1 MITGSNGFVGGGG
14 GEGEHSS
21 HTNQQ
26 PMQHQ
31 QQSQEQS
38 QQQFYGWGHMST
50 KGKITYCLLC
60 QHIVFLNNSS
70 RVTIFY
76 DILFVSTGAC
86 ASSTAAQSST
96 SGASIICQ
104 SPSSSNLSPVN
115 SDNHGKTM
123 SASSQSDNKSSNANP
138 SDQRMSNEDR
148 KCNEIKETSMKTT
161 IGSRQT
167 PLASNTAKNTST
179 TSNSSLV
186 LEDNNGK

>member
-1 MITGSNGFVGGGG
+1 
-14 GEGEHSS
+14 
-21 HTNQQ
+21 
-26 PMQHQ
+26 
-31 QQSQEQS
+31 
-38 QQQFYGWGHMST
+38 MSA
-50 KGKITYCLLC
+50 YNLREN
-60 QHIVFLNNSS
+60 FLNNSS

-148 KCNEIKETSMKTT
+148 KSNEIKETSMKTT

>member
-1 MITGSNGFVGGGG
+1 M
-14 GEGEHSS
+14 
-21 HTNQQ
+21 
-26 PMQHQ
+26 
-31 QQSQEQS
+31 
-38 QQQFYGWGHMST
+38 
-50 KGKITYCLLC
+50 C
-60 QHIVFLNNSS
+60 
-70 RVTIFY
+70 RVTNIY
-76 DILFVSTGAC
+76 DILCVSTGAC

-123 SASSQSDNKSSNANP
+123 SASSQSDNKSSNANS

-148 KCNEIKETSMKTT
+148 KSNEIKEPSMKTT

>member
-1 MITGSNGFVGGGG
+1 
-14 GEGEHSS
+14 
-21 HTNQQ
+21 
-26 PMQHQ
+26 
-31 QQSQEQS
+31 
-38 QQQFYGWGHMST
+38 MSA
-50 KGKITYCLLC
+50 YS
-60 QHIVFLNNSS
+60 FLNISS